1 MHPCRTPKPN
11 VRLSTR
17 TTDFRPPLS
26 GLMTKGVDLDL
37 VVLPVVVTILDKL
50 LDDLWALGYRESC
63 WGLIYHEQC
72 EQ

>member
-1 MHPCRTPKPN
+1 
-11 VRLSTR
+11 
-17 TTDFRPPLS
+17 
-26 GLMTKGVDLDL
+26 MTKGVDLDL